1 MGQALSKL
9 GQVQPQYSLINNNEG
24 NLSLSTYT
32 GELTKKTIDESLMR
46 IKFAFSD
53 LPIEFYLILQER
65 VKSHNF
71 SDSRLLDAVN
81 NVIDNCIYP
90 KPTIAQFISFDRRI
104 QVYTHDQMTKKMSEY
119 GQEIWNSYKAVKLDG
134 MIKPVWIHVN
144 DIERY
149 KIESL

>member
-9 GQVQPQYSLINNNEG
+9 GQVQPQCSLISNNEG

-71 SDSRLLDAVN
+71 SDNRLLDAVN

-104 QVYTHDQMTKKMSEY
+104 QVFTHDQMCKKQSEY
-119 GQEIWNSYKAVKLDG
+119 GLEIWNSYKAVKLDG

-144 DIERY
+144 DIEKY